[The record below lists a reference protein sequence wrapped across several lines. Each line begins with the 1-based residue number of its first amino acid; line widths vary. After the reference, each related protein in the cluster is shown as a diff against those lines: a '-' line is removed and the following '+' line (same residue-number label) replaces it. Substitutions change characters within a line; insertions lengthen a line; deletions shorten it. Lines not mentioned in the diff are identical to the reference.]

1 MIGGTPAGAH
11 SGPHGGAHSR
21 WKLAGERRR
30 VDGHRE
36 SLELEQER
44 QEHRL
49 TMALAKVVHDR
60 RVELGLSIAEL
71 ASRIGLSNRTV
82 ERIEGADVVVTLALL
97 TRLAAGLDGSLRF
110 SVDATGASVFLV
122 EIEPPLHV

>member
-1 MIGGTPAGAH
+1 MNGVTHRMTPEHA
-11 SGPHGGAHSR
+11 R
-21 WKLAGERRR
+21 WKLAGECRR

-60 RVELGLSIAEL
+60 RVELGLSTAEL
-71 ASRIGLSNRTV
+71 ASRIGLSRTMV
-82 ERIEGADVVVTLALL
+82 ERIEGSDVVVTLALL
-97 TRLAAGLDGSLRF
+97 TRLASGLDAFLRF
-110 SVDATGASVFLV
+110 AVDAHGATVSLV
-122 EIEPPLHV
+122 AHEPLHV

>member
-1 MIGGTPAGAH
+1 MIGGTPAGVHA
-11 SGPHGGAHSR
+11 GPHGGAHSR

-60 RVELGLSIAEL
+60 RVDLGLSMAEL
-71 ASRIGLSNRTV
+71 ASRIGLSLRTV

-97 TRLAAGLDGSLRF
+97 TRLAAGLDASLHF
-110 SVDATGASVFLV
+110 SVDAHGATVSLV
-122 EIEPPLHV
+122 QQQPLKV